1 MAKNTCIIRVENLLK
16 KSSIKSIKKKE
27 IINAIKDAM
36 AEKKLSSIDEI
47 NVDAVAKDVTAQM
60 KLQKQKNKINAIK
73 NEILIRKNQEY
84 VLTNFANNELE
95 GLTSIMVGSNDQVSG
110 ARNSVSVAQESAMAN
125 LMTESNGLLKK
136 AGVFNFFKD
145 MDVKTQRI
153 VTRTISELAAEPTL
167 TEQRAGIKPKV
178 TTQSPEII
186 KVAKVMHE
194 FSENLRQTL
203 NAKGANIPKMWG
215 WVVKQS
221 NDIFEVR
228 SAANRLGLKLDDIK
242 ADPNFIGTDINYN
255 KNFQAWKNFAM
266 QGLDGDRTF
275 ATADNI
281 DSYMRFI
288 YNTLVG
294 NKIQMSDAAS
304 NIYGSRDFAKG
315 AGSKRVLHYKTADD
329 WFNYHL
335 KFGTGTLQEAYY
347 SGIMTAGRNIG
358 MIDRLGTKPI
368 DNFEKIR
375 LGVQSALAE
384 AGRDTGKIS
393 SATPF
398 KKWMNVVDGS
408 MHTPDNFVLA
418 KVGAIIR
425 TIGDISKLGGAG
437 ISATA
442 DLAIYGSE
450 MKHQGDVFLGS
461 MADAMAALAQIRQS
475 PEFKDIAE
483 SLGFM
488 LDGIIHD
495 TANRNS
501 AGDFNSKGATDI
513 KRTFFKLNLLTWWTN
528 TLKENAMLGMANY
541 YAKQKNLKFNQLN
554 KPLQNLFNV
563 YNINSVKWDVIRKQA
578 MTKAS
583 DGKEFINIS
592 QLDNISDF
600 DMERILER
608 TDLSKAEL
616 QIQKTNFKYSISGM
630 LIDRSIHAVIQPD
643 ARVKGVMTQGLMK
656 GTGMGEAMGFLGQ
669 FKGFPMALVNMVGGR
684 DMAFVKKGPNQDI
697 GRGIRGMGATF
708 VTLVMMGYVAMSLK
722 DLLKGKELRDPRLKA
737 TWFAAAAQGGGLGIY
752 GDVLFREQRDSGS
765 VVSGL
770 VGPTATTIAD
780 VLLAVNY
787 GIRGEGGAAGK
798 AAYRAVSQ
806 NIPFAN
812 LFYIKAAFD
821 YIIGYQMMETMSP
834 GVLKR
839 VEKRMK
845 KEYNQEYLFTKPSI
859 KNKGF

>member
-1 MAKNTCIIRVENLLK
+1 MAKNSCIVRVENLLK
-16 KSSIKSIKKKE
+16 KSSIKSIKKQE
-27 IINAIKDAM
+27 IISAIKDAM
-36 AEKKLSSIDEI
+36 AEKKLSSIDEV

-60 KLQKQKNKINAIK
+60 KAQKQKNKINAIK
-73 NEILIRKNQEY
+73 DEILIRKYQEH
-84 VLTNFANNELE
+84 VLTNFANNEFE
-95 GLTSIMVGSNDQVSG
+95 GLVSIMVGSNDQITG
-110 ARNSVSVAQESAMAN
+110 ARDSVSVAQNSAMAN
-125 LMTESNGLLKK
+125 LVTESNGLLKQ
-136 AGVFNFFKD
+136 AGVFKLFKD
-145 MDVKTQRI
+145 MDVKTQRK

-167 TEQRAGIKPKV
+167 TEQRAGIKPRV
-178 TTQSPEII
+178 TEQNPEII
-186 KVAKVMHE
+186 KVAKIMHE
-194 FSENLRQTL
+194 FSEKIRQTL
-203 NAKGANIPKMWG
+203 NSKGANIPKMWG
-215 WVVKQS
+215 WVVKHS
-221 NDIFEVR
+221 NDIFEIR

-242 ADPNFIGTDINYN
+242 ADPDLIGTDINYN
-255 KNFQAWKNFAM
+255 KNYQAWKNFAM

-375 LGVQSALAE
+375 LGVQSVLAE

-393 SATPF
+393 NATPF
-398 KKWMNVVDGS
+398 KKWMNVIDGS

-425 TIGDISKLGGAG
+425 TVGDISKLGGAG

-461 MADAMAALAQIRQS
+461 MADAMAALAQIRQN

-483 SLGFM
+483 GLGFM
-488 LDGIIHD
+488 IDGIIHD

-501 AGDFNSKGATDI
+501 AGDFNSKGATEI
-513 KRTFFKLNLLTWWTN
+513 KRAFFKLNLLTWWTN

-563 YNINSVKWDVIRKQA
+563 YNIDSVKWDVIRKQA

-583 DGKEFINIS
+583 DGREFINIS
-592 QLDNISDF
+592 QLDNISDI
-600 DMERILER
+600 DMERILGR
-608 TDLSKAEL
+608 SDLSKTEL
-616 QIQKTNFKYSISGM
+616 QIQKTNFKYSVSGI

-643 ARVKGVMTQGLMK
+643 ARVRGVMTQGLLK
-656 GTGMGEAMGFLGQ
+656 GTGMGEAIAFLGQ
-669 FKGFPMALVNMVGGR
+669 FKGFPMALVNMVVGR
-684 DMAFVKKGPNQDI
+684 DVGFIKKGPNQDI

-708 VTLVMMGYVAMSLK
+708 VTLVMLGYVAMSLK
-722 DLLKGKELRDPRLKA
+722 DLLKGKKLRDPRLKS

-752 GDVLFREQRDSGS
+752 GDVLFREQRNSGS
-765 VVSGL
+765 IVSGL
-770 VGPTATTIAD
+770 VGPGATTIAD

-845 KEYNQEYLFTKPSI
+845 KDYNQEYLFTKPSI

>member
-1 MAKNTCIIRVENLLK
+1 MAKNICITRIENLLK
-16 KSSIKSIKKKE
+16 KSSIKTIKKEE
-27 IINAIKDAM
+27 IMNTIKTVM
-36 AEKKLSSIDEI
+36 AEKKLSSINEVD
-47 NVDAVAKDVTAQM
+47 VDAVAKDVTSQM
-60 KLQKQKNKINAIK
+60 KLQKQKDKINAIK
-73 NEILIRKNQEY
+73 DEIIVRKYQERI
-84 VLTNFANNELE
+84 LTNFDGNEFE
-95 GLTSIMVGSNDQVSG
+95 GLASILVGSNDQITG
-110 ARNSVSVAQESAMAN
+110 ARDSVSVAQTSAIAN
-125 LMTESNGLLKK
+125 LFTEANQAFKK
-136 AGVFNFFKD
+136 EGVFLLFKD
-145 MDVKTQRI
+145 MDEKTQRI
-153 VTRTISELAAEPTL
+153 VNRTVEELAAEPTL

-178 TTQSPEII
+178 TEKNPEII

-215 WVVKQS
+215 WVVKHS
-221 NDIFEVR
+221 NDMFEVR

-242 ADPNFIGTDINYN
+242 VDPNLKGTDINYN
-255 KNFQAWKNFAM
+255 KNFTAWKNFAM

-275 ATADNI
+275 ANADNI
-281 DSYMRFI
+281 DSFMLNV

-294 NKIQMSDAAS
+294 NKIQMAEGAS
-304 NIYGSRDFAKG
+304 SIYGSRNYAKG
-315 AGSKRVLHYKTADD
+315 AGAKRILHYKTADD

-335 KFGTGTLQEAYY
+335 KFGTGTLQEAFY

-358 MIDRLGTKPI
+358 MIDKLGSRPI

-375 LGVQSALAE
+375 LGVQQVLIE
-384 AGRDTGKIS
+384 KGRNTQAIS
-393 SATPF
+393 SFQPF

-408 MHTPDNFVLA
+408 IYTVDNFALA
-418 KVGAIIR
+418 RFGAIGR
-425 TIGDISKLGGAG
+425 GIGNVSKLGGAAV
-437 ISATA
+437 SATA

-461 MADAMAALAQIRQS
+461 MADAMAALARIRQT

-483 SLGFM
+483 GLGFM
-488 LDGIIHD
+488 LDGVITD
-495 TANRNS
+495 TASRS
-501 AGDFNSKGATDI
+501 QVGDNMSKGMTDI
-513 KRTFFKLNLLTWWTN
+513 QRTFFKLNLLTWWTN

-541 YAKQKNLKFNQLN
+541 YAKQKNLKLNELN

-563 YNINSVKWDVIRKQA
+563 YNIDSVKWDVIRKQA

-583 DGKEFINIS
+583 DGREFINIS
-592 QLDNISDF
+592 QLDNISDI
-600 DMERILER
+600 DMERILGR
-608 TDLSKAEL
+608 SDLSKAEL
-616 QIQKTNFKYSISGM
+616 QIQKTNFKYSVSGI

-643 ARVKGVMTQGLMK
+643 ARVKGVMTQGLLK
-656 GTGMGEAMGFLGQ
+656 GTGMGEAIAFLGQ

-684 DMAFVKKGPNQDI
+684 EMGFIKKGPNQDI

-722 DLLKGKELRDPRLKA
+722 DLLKGKEPRDPRLKS

-765 VVSGL
+765 IVSGI
-770 VGPTATTIAD
+770 VGPGATTIAD

-787 GIRGEGGAAGK
+787 GIRGEGGKAGK

-812 LFYIKAAFD
+812 LFYLKTAFD

-845 KEYNQEYLFTKPSI
+845 KDYNQEYLFTKPSI
-859 KNKGF
+859 TNKGF

>member
-1 MAKNTCIIRVENLLK
+1 MAKNSCIVRVENLLK
-16 KSSIKSIKKKE
+16 KSSIKSIKKQE

-36 AEKKLSSIDEI
+36 AEKKLSSISEVD
-47 NVDAVAKDVTAQM
+47 VDAVAKDVTAQM
-60 KLQKQKNKINAIK
+60 KAQKQKNKINAIK
-73 NEILIRKNQEY
+73 DEILIRKYQEH
-84 VLTNFANNELE
+84 VLTNFANNEFE
-95 GLTSIMVGSNDQVSG
+95 GLASILVGSNDQIAG
-110 ARNSVSVAQESAMAN
+110 ARDSVSVAQNSAMAN
-125 LMTESNGLLKK
+125 LVTESNNLLKQ
-136 AGVFNFFKD
+136 AGVFKLFKD

-153 VTRTISELAAEPTL
+153 VTRTIAELAAEPTL
-167 TEQRAGIKPKV
+167 TEQRAGIKPRI
-178 TTQSPEII
+178 TEQNPDII
-186 KVAKVMHE
+186 KVAKIMHE
-194 FSENLRQTL
+194 FSEKIRQTL
-203 NAKGANIPKMWG
+203 NSKGANIPKMWG

-242 ADPNFIGTDINYN
+242 ADPDLIGTDINYN
-255 KNFQAWKNFAM
+255 KNYQAWKNFAM

-275 ATADNI
+275 ATTDNI

-304 NIYGSRDFAKG
+304 NIYGSKDFAKG

-358 MIDRLGTKPI
+358 MIDKLGTKPL

-375 LGVQSALAE
+375 LGVQSVLAE
-384 AGRDTGKIS
+384 AGRDTSKIKS
-393 SATPF
+393 FQPF
-398 KKWMNVVDGS
+398 KKWMNQIDGS
-408 MHTPDNFVLA
+408 AHTPDNFVLA
-418 KVGAIIR
+418 KWGAIGR
-425 TIGDISKLGGAG
+425 GIGNISKLGGATP
-437 ISATA
+437 SAIA
-442 DLAIYGSE
+442 DLALYGSE

-461 MADAMAALAQIRQS
+461 MADAMAALAKIRQT

-483 SLGFM
+483 GSGFM
-488 LDGIIHD
+488 IDGVLTD
-495 TANRNS
+495 MASRS
-501 AGDFNSKGATDI
+501 QVGDNLSRDMTKVQ
-513 KRTFFKLNLLTWWTN
+513 RTFFELNLLTWWTN
-528 TLKENAMLGMANY
+528 TLKENAMLGMSNY
-541 YAKQKNLKFNQLN
+541 YAKQKNLKLNELN

-563 YNINSVKWDVIRKQA
+563 YNINSVKWDVIRTQA
-578 MTKAS
+578 MIKAS
-583 DGKEFINIS
+583 NGKEFLNIS
-592 QLDNISDF
+592 KLDNISDLN
-600 DMERILER
+600 MEKILGR
-608 TDLSKAEL
+608 SDLSKTEL
-616 QIQKTNFKYSISGM
+616 QIQKTNFKYSVSGI

-643 ARVKGVMTQGLMK
+643 ARVRGVMTQGLLK
-656 GTGMGEAMGFLGQ
+656 GTAMGEAMAFLGQ

-684 DMAFVKKGPNQDI
+684 DMGFIKKGPNQDI

-722 DLLKGKELRDPRLKA
+722 DLLKGKNLRDPRLKS

-752 GDVLFREQRDSGS
+752 GDVLFREQRNSS
-765 VVSGL
+765 SIVSGL
-770 VGPTATTIAD
+770 VGPGATTVAD

-821 YIIGYQMMETMSP
+821 YIIGYQMMETISP

-859 KNKGF
+859 TNKGF